1 MRRGGEILEFG
12 SLLMATIT
20 KPRTPN
26 GTRNGATS
34 KAAKPNGIDIKAKA
48 PTADGS
54 PETNASA
61 LLKELRNLV
70 FKEYGVKLQLRD
82 ARVSTKIG
90 HATREKLGLDI
101 AAQVKKKGGNK
112 KFDWQRWN
120 TKVFPRLFGQPD
132 ALKYPPEVVAILM
145 SLLYDTIRTDP
156 EQAIADL
163 VEFNRASLE
172 RRNSFQ
178 AEQDDELDDLDDEL
192 DDLSDELDDETS
204 DELDDDLDEE
214 LDEDLD
220 EEEDE

>member
-1 MRRGGEILEFG
+1 
-12 SLLMATIT
+12 MATIT

-34 KAAKPNGIDIKAKA
+34 KAVKPNSTASATKAKA
-48 PTADGS
+48 PTVDGP

-61 LLKELRNLV
+61 LLEELRNLV

-156 EQAIADL
+156 EQAVADL

-178 AEQDDELDDLDDEL
+178 AEQDDDLDDLDDEL
-192 DDLSDELDDETS
+192 DDDLDDDISDDLDDEAS
-204 DELDDDLDEE
+204 DELDDDLDDE

>member
-1 MRRGGEILEFG
+1 
-12 SLLMATIT
+12 MATTT
-20 KPRTPN
+20 KSRTPN
-26 GTRNGATS
+26 GTRNGAIS
-34 KAAKPNGIDIKAKA
+34 KAAKPNGIASATKSKATTVEG
-48 PTADGS
+48 P
-54 PETNASA
+54 PETHAAA

-82 ARVSTKIG
+82 ARVSTKVG

-132 ALKYPPEVVAILM
+132 ALKYSPEVVAIVM

-178 AEQDDELDDLDDEL
+178 AEQDDDLDDLDDEL
-192 DDLSDELDDETS
+192 DDDLSEELDDESS
-204 DELDDDLDEE
+204 DELDDDLEEE
-214 LDEDLD
+214 LDEDL

>member
-1 MRRGGEILEFG
+1 
-12 SLLMATIT
+12 MATTT

-34 KAAKPNGIDIKAKA
+34 KAAKPNGTASATKAKA
-48 PTADGS
+48 PTVEGS
-54 PETNASA
+54 PESHAAA

-132 ALKYPPEVVAILM
+132 ALKYPPEVVAVVM

-156 EQAIADL
+156 EQAVADL

-192 DDLSDELDDETS
+192 DDDLDDDLSDELDDETS
-204 DELDDDLDEE
+204 DEFDDDLDDE
-214 LDEDLD
+214 LDEDL

>member
-1 MRRGGEILEFG
+1 LGVYEM
-12 SLLMATIT
+12 TTTT

-34 KAAKPNGIDIKAKA
+34 KTAKPNGTASATKAKA
-48 PTADGS
+48 PTVDGA

-132 ALKYPPEVVAILM
+132 ALKYPSEVVAILM
-145 SLLYDTIRTDP
+145 SLLYDTIRTEP
-156 EQAIADL
+156 EQAVADL

-178 AEQDDELDDLDDEL
+178 AEQDDDLDDLDDEL
-192 DDLSDELDDETS
+192 DDDLDEDLDDEAS
-204 DELDDDLDEE
+204 DELDDDLDDE

-220 EEEDE
+220 EEDE

>member
-1 MRRGGEILEFG
+1 VK
-12 SLLMATIT
+12 SLNLGVYEMATIT

-34 KAAKPNGIDIKAKA
+34 KTQKPNGTASTTKAKA
-48 PTADGS
+48 PTVNGA

-90 HATREKLGLDI
+90 HATREKLGLDL

-156 EQAIADL
+156 EQAVADL

-178 AEQDDELDDLDDEL
+178 AEQDDELDELDDEL
-192 DDLSDELDDETS
+192 DDDLIDELDDEAD
-204 DELDDDLDEE
+204 DELDNDSDEE

-220 EEEDE
+220 EEDDE

>member
-1 MRRGGEILEFG
+1 
-12 SLLMATIT
+12 MATIT

-34 KAAKPNGIDIKAKA
+34 KTQKPNGTASTTKAKA
-48 PTADGS
+48 PTVDGT

-90 HATREKLGLDI
+90 HATREKLGLDL

-156 EQAIADL
+156 EQAVADL

-178 AEQDDELDDLDDEL
+178 AEQDDELDELDDEL
-192 DDLSDELDDETS
+192 DDDLSDELDDEAD
-204 DELDDDLDEE
+204 DELDDDSDEE

>member
-1 MRRGGEILEFG
+1 
-12 SLLMATIT
+12 MATIT

-34 KAAKPNGIDIKAKA
+34 KAAKPNGTDTKAKA
-48 PTADGS
+48 LTVDGS

>member
-1 MRRGGEILEFG
+1 
-12 SLLMATIT
+12 MATTT
-20 KPRTPN
+20 KPRTSN

-34 KAAKPNGIDIKAKA
+34 KKAKPNATASATKAKA
-48 PTADGS
+48 PTVDGP
-54 PETNASA
+54 PEINASA

-156 EQAIADL
+156 EQAVADL

-178 AEQDDELDDLDDEL
+178 AEQDDDLDDELDDDIDDDLDDEL
-192 DDLSDELDDETS
+192 DDEIS
-204 DELDDDLDEE
+204 DELDDDLDDE

>member
-1 MRRGGEILEFG
+1 
-12 SLLMATIT
+12 MATTT

-34 KAAKPNGIDIKAKA
+34 KTAKPNGTASTAKTKV
-48 PTADGS
+48 PTVDGP

-156 EQAIADL
+156 EQAVANL

-172 RRNSFQ
+172 RCNSFQ
-178 AEQDDELDDLDDEL
+178 AEQDDELDDLDD
-192 DDLSDELDDETS
+192 DLSDELDDEAC
-204 DELDDDLDEE
+204 DELDDDLDDE

>member
-1 MRRGGEILEFG
+1 
-12 SLLMATIT
+12 MAMTT

-34 KAAKPNGIDIKAKA
+34 KTQKPNGIASTTKAKA
-48 PTADGS
+48 PTVDGA

-90 HATREKLGLDI
+90 HATREKLGLDL

-156 EQAIADL
+156 EQAVADL

-178 AEQDDELDDLDDEL
+178 AEQDDELDELDDEL
-192 DDLSDELDDETS
+192 DDDLSDELDDEAD
-204 DELDDDLDEE
+204 DELDNDSDEE

>member
-1 MRRGGEILEFG
+1 
-12 SLLMATIT
+12 MATTT
-20 KPRTPN
+20 KPRTSN
-26 GTRNGATS
+26 GTRNSATS
-34 KAAKPNGIDIKAKA
+34 KMAKPNGTASATKAKA
-48 PTADGS
+48 PTVDGP

-156 EQAIADL
+156 EQAVADL

-178 AEQDDELDDLDDEL
+178 AEQDDDLDDLDDDL
-192 DDLSDELDDETS
+192 DDLDDELDDETS
-204 DELDDDLDEE
+204 DELDDDIDDE

>member
-1 MRRGGEILEFG
+1 VK
-12 SLLMATIT
+12 SLNLGVYEMATIT
-20 KPRTPN
+20 KPRTSN
-26 GTRNGATS
+26 GTRNSATS
-34 KAAKPNGIDIKAKA
+34 KTARPNGTASTTKTKA
-48 PTADGS
+48 PTVDGA

-145 SLLYDTIRTDP
+145 SFLYDTIRTDP
-156 EQAIADL
+156 EQAVADL

-178 AEQDDELDDLDDEL
+178 AEQDDDLDDLDDEL
-192 DDLSDELDDETS
+192 DDDLSDELDDEAS

-214 LDEDLD
+214 LDE
-220 EEEDE
+220 EDEDE

>member
-1 MRRGGEILEFG
+1 
-12 SLLMATIT
+12 MATTT

-34 KAAKPNGIDIKAKA
+34 KAAKPNGAAAATKAKA
-48 PTADGS
+48 PTVEGP
-54 PETNASA
+54 PETHAAA

-132 ALKYPPEVVAILM
+132 ALKYPPEVVAIVM
-145 SLLYDTIRTDP
+145 SLLYDTIRTDS
-156 EQAIADL
+156 EQAVADL

-192 DDLSDELDDETS
+192 DDDLDDDLSDDLDDEAS

-214 LDEDLD
+214 LDEDL

>member
-1 MRRGGEILEFG
+1 M
-12 SLLMATIT
+12 TTTT

-34 KAAKPNGIDIKAKA
+34 KTAKPNGTASATKAKA
-48 PTADGS
+48 PTVDEPS
-54 PETNASA
+54 ETNASA

-156 EQAIADL
+156 EQAVADL

-178 AEQDDELDDLDDEL
+178 AEQDDDLDDLDN
-192 DDLSDELDDETS
+192 
-204 DELDDDLDEE
+204 ELDDDLDEDLDDEASDELDNDLDDE

-220 EEEDE
+220 EEEE

>member
-1 MRRGGEILEFG
+1 VK
-12 SLLMATIT
+12 SLNLGVYEMATTT
-20 KPRTPN
+20 KSRTPN
-26 GTRNGATS
+26 GTRNGAPS
-34 KAAKPNGIDIKAKA
+34 KTANPNGTASKA
-48 PTADGS
+48 PTVDGA
-54 PETNASA
+54 PGTNASA

-156 EQAIADL
+156 EQAVSDL

-192 DDLSDELDDETS
+192 DDDLSDELDDEAS
-204 DELDDDLDEE
+204 DELDDD

>member
-1 MRRGGEILEFG
+1 
-12 SLLMATIT
+12 MATTT
-20 KPRTPN
+20 KPRTSN

-34 KAAKPNGIDIKAKA
+34 KIAKPNGTASATKAKA
-48 PTADGS
+48 PTVDGP

-145 SLLYDTIRTDP
+145 SLLYDTIRTNP
-156 EQAIADL
+156 EQAVADL

-178 AEQDDELDDLDDEL
+178 AEQDDDLDDEL
-192 DDLSDELDDETS
+192 DDNFDDSLNDELDDKVIDKLD
-204 DELDDDLDEE
+204 DELDDE

>member
-1 MRRGGEILEFG
+1 
-12 SLLMATIT
+12 MATTT
-20 KPRTPN
+20 KPRTSN
-26 GTRNGATS
+26 GARNGATS
-34 KAAKPNGIDIKAKA
+34 KMAKPNGTASATKAKA
-48 PTADGS
+48 PTVDEP

-156 EQAIADL
+156 EQAVADL
-163 VEFNRASLE
+163 VEINGMNPGASPGRCFAPRGGECTQRDSTGHHWSGATRSRQSRTTTWTIWMMNWTMTLMISVM
-172 RRNSFQ
+172 N
-178 AEQDDELDDLDDEL
+178 
-192 DDLSDELDDETS
+192 
-204 DELDDDLDEE
+204 
-214 LDEDLD
+214 
-220 EEEDE
+220 

>member
-1 MRRGGEILEFG
+1 
-12 SLLMATIT
+12 MATTT
-20 KPRTPN
+20 KSRTPN

-34 KAAKPNGIDIKAKA
+34 KAAKPNGTASVTKAKA
-48 PTADGS
+48 PTVEGS
-54 PETNASA
+54 PETHAAA

-132 ALKYPPEVVAILM
+132 GLKYPPEVVAIVM

-156 EQAIADL
+156 EQAVADL

-178 AEQDDELDDLDDEL
+178 AEQDDDLDDLDDEL
-192 DDLSDELDDETS
+192 DDDLDDDLSDELDNES
-204 DELDDDLDEE
+204 GDELDDDLDDE

-220 EEEDE
+220 EEDE